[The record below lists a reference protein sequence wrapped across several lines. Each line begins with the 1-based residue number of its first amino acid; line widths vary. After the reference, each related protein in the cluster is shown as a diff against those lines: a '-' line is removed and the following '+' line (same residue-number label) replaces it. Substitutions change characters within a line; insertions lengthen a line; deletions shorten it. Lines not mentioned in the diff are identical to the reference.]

1 MIVHRNSN
9 HSERPSMIS
18 GSSASRRTTSIR
30 LLASIPAL
38 TSRNLRSSLSI
49 NYENCVLPLRM
60 MLSIEHINCETIIAL
75 PTEYAIICER
85 NVASSI
91 QKREPKRLGSEMI
104 MAVYACRVNS
114 KTVAPIR
121 HTCGNGKTL
130 FTRAGECEVNISGDP
145 DYKYQAV
152 PRNPISF
159 IVLRQMNAAEDPF
172 SCHVVVPK
180 PPSDSSGARKT
191 LDPGPRC

>member
-9 HSERPSMIS
+9 HSDRPSMIS

-38 TSRNLRSSLSI
+38 TSRNLRSSSSI
-49 NYENCVLPLRM
+49 NYGNCVLPLRM
-60 MLSIEHINCETIIAL
+60 MLSIEHINCE
-75 PTEYAIICER
+75 TEYAIICER

-180 PPSDSSGARKT
+180 PPSD
-191 LDPGPRC
+191 

>member
-1 MIVHRNSN
+1 MIVRRNSN

-18 GSSASRRTTSIR
+18 GKLGIASIIGLCTHRTTSIR

-104 MAVYACRVNS
+104 MAVYACRVELEDRS
-114 KTVAPIR
+114 T
-121 HTCGNGKTL
+121 
-130 FTRAGECEVNISGDP
+130 
-145 DYKYQAV
+145 YQTY
-152 PRNPISF
+152 
-159 IVLRQMNAAEDPF
+159 M
-172 SCHVVVPK
+172 
-180 PPSDSSGARKT
+180 
-191 LDPGPRC
+191 